1 MRMVVFDV
9 SGYMAHF
16 RRFYSSV
23 TPLTY
28 HFPPRN
34 TVMGIL
40 ACILGFDK
48 DSYYEVFSR
57 DKCRIAVALRTP
69 VRRVMLP
76 TNYLDTDEIK
86 KVEKLRGL
94 TNRVPT
100 RMEYLLA
107 VPPLENVSYRIFV
120 THEDQSLLNQLAD
133 RLADRRFAYP
143 ISLGPAHCLA
153 EANLVYDSEAKVIE
167 SNGDEYPV
175 STVIPQDIIEDI
187 IVDGPAPVKGI
198 KIMLEEKL
206 PPDFKDG
213 RMPAGASRNYVFE
226 ASGIRLRVKIR
237 GEVFAVETVEGMV
250 YGVFM

>member
-1 MRMVVFDV
+1 MRMVVFDIY
-9 SGYMAHF
+9 GYMAHF

-48 DSYYEVFSR
+48 DSYYETFSR

-69 VRRVMLP
+69 VRRMMLP
-76 TNYLDTDEIK
+76 TNYLDTDQITLQR
-86 KVEKLRGL
+86 LRGVG
-94 TNRVPT
+94 NRVPT

-107 VPPLENVSYRIFV
+107 VPPLEYVSYRIFV
-120 THEDQSLLNQLAD
+120 THEDQSLLDRLAG

-153 EANLVYDSEAKVIE
+153 EANLVYTGEANVVE
-167 SNGDEYPV
+167 SNGDEYSV
-175 STVIPQDIIEDI
+175 STVIPQDT
-187 IVDGPAPVKGI
+187 IVDGPAPAEGI
-198 KIMLEEKL
+198 KIMLEERL

-226 ASGIRLRVKIR
+226 ASGNPLRVKIR
-237 GEVFAVETVEGMV
+237 GEVFAVETVEGRV

>member
-1 MRMVVFDV
+1 MRMVVFDI

-40 ACILGFDK
+40 ACMLGFDK
-48 DSYYEVFSR
+48 NSYYETFSR

-76 TNYLDTDEIK
+76 TNYLDTDQITLQ
-86 KVEKLRGL
+86 KLRGIG
-94 TNRVPT
+94 NRVPT

-107 VPPLENVSYRIFV
+107 VPPLEYVSYRIFV
-120 THEDQSLLNQLAD
+120 THEDQFLLNQLAR
-133 RLADRRFAYP
+133 RLVDRRFAYP

-153 EANLVYDSEAKVIE
+153 EANLVYNGEAKVIE
-167 SNGDEYPV
+167 GDGDEYLV
-175 STVIPQDIIEDI
+175 STVIPQDT
-187 IVDGPAPVKGI
+187 IVDGPAPAEGI
-198 KIMLEEKL
+198 KIMLEERL
-206 PPDFKDG
+206 TPDFKDG
-213 RMPAGASRNYVFE
+213 RMPTGASRNYMFE
-226 ASGIRLRVKIR
+226 ASGKPLRIKIR
-237 GEVFAVETVEGMV
+237 GEVFAVETVKGEV

>member
-1 MRMVVFDV
+1 MRMVVFDI

-40 ACILGFDK
+40 ACMLGFDK
-48 DSYYEVFSR
+48 DSYYETFSR

-76 TNYLDTDEIK
+76 TNYLDTDQITLQ
-86 KVEKLRGL
+86 KLRGIG
-94 TNRVPT
+94 NRVPT

-107 VPPLENVSYRIFV
+107 VPPSEYVSYRIFV
-120 THEDQSLLNQLAD
+120 THEGQFLLNQLAR
-133 RLADRRFAYP
+133 RLTDRRFAYP
-143 ISLGPAHCLA
+143 VSLGPAHCLA
-153 EANLVYDSEAKVIE
+153 EANLVYYGEAEVIE
-167 SNGDEYPV
+167 GDGDEYLV
-175 STVIPQDIIEDI
+175 STVIPQDT
-187 IVDGPAPVKGI
+187 IVDGPAPAEGI
-198 KIMLEEKL
+198 KIMLEERL

-213 RMPAGASRNYVFE
+213 RMPTGASRNYVFE
-226 ASGIRLRVKIR
+226 ASGKPLRIKIR
-237 GEVFAVETVEGMV
+237 GEVFAVKTVEGKV

>member
-23 TPLTY
+23 TSLTY
-28 HFPPRN
+28 HFPPHN

-48 DSYYEVFSR
+48 DSYYETFAR

-86 KVEKLRGL
+86 DENLRGL
-94 TNRVPT
+94 KNRVPI
-100 RMEYLLA
+100 RIEYLLA
-107 VPPLENVSYRIFV
+107 IPPIEYVSYRIFI

-143 ISLGPAHCLA
+143 ISLGPAYCLA

-175 STVIPQDIIEDI
+175 STVIPQNT
-187 IVDGPAPVKGI
+187 IVDGPTPAEGI
-198 KIMLEEKL
+198 KIMLEERL

-226 ASGIRLRVKIR
+226 ASGKPLRVKIK
-237 GEVFAVETVEGMV
+237 GEVFAVETVEGRV